1 MSSGDYPSAAAQRVS
16 YHHRCLVP
24 VRLGIL
30 GLGSVYWTPYRTAIE
45 RLAAAGR
52 VEVTAAYDPDPEKR
66 AAADRATGAAVAVE
80 SAEAVIEHDRVD
92 AVLVLT
98 SMLEHGRLALAAL
111 EAGRHVLVEKP
122 MATTIDAA
130 RVMVAAAGRAS
141 DRALVCAPAV
151 LLSPTYRAMHRRVA
165 AGDVGRV
172 VLARARYGWAGP
184 WWGRW
189 YYEPGGGALFDL
201 GIYNVTS
208 LCGLIGPVRRVA
220 ALVGTA
226 IPERVVEGEPIRV
239 QSDDNAHLLLDFGES
254 RFASVTT
261 GFTMQ
266 RYRSP
271 AVELY
276 GTDGVVQM
284 LGDDW
289 APEGFELWRNA
300 AGAWEVHPESAPGWS
315 WTAGLDHLV
324 DCIERGVAPVMRP
337 EHALHALEVMLAA
350 ARSAA
355 EGRAI
360 DLETGFP
367 APDYSSLPP
376 EDGGDRRVHDPRSVV

>member
-1 MSSGDYPSAAAQRVS
+1 MT
-16 YHHRCLVP
+16 

-66 AAADRATGAAVAVE
+66 AAADRATGAAVAVA

-111 EAGRHVLVEKP
+111 AAGRHVLVEKP
-122 MATTIDAA
+122 MATTMDEA
-130 RVMVAAAGRAS
+130 RALVAAAGRAS
-141 DRALVCAPAV
+141 GQVVVCAPAV
-151 LLSPTYRAMHRRVA
+151 LLSPTYRAIHRRVG

-208 LCGLIGPVRRVA
+208 LCGLIGPVRRVVA
-220 ALVGTA
+220 MVGTA
-226 IPERVVEGEPIRV
+226 IPERVVEGAPIRV

-254 RFASVTT
+254 RFASVAT

-271 AVELY
+271 AIELY

-300 AGAWEVHPESAPGWS
+300 AGTWEVHPEAAPGWS

-324 DCIERGVAPVMRP
+324 ECIERGVAPVMRP
-337 EHALHALEVMLAA
+337 EHSLHALEVMLAA
-350 ARSAA
+350 GRSAK

-360 DLETGFP
+360 DLESGFP

-376 EDGGDRRVHDPRSVV
+376 EGGGDRRVHDPRSAV

>member
-1 MSSGDYPSAAAQRVS
+1 MSSGDYPSATEQRVS
-16 YHHRCLVP
+16 YHHRDLVP

-52 VEVTAAYDPDPEKR
+52 VEVTAAYDPDPRKR
-66 AAADRATGAAVAVE
+66 AAADRATGTAVAVG

-122 MATTIDAA
+122 MATTMDEA
-130 RVMVAAAGRAS
+130 RALVEAGGRAPG
-141 DRALVCAPAV
+141 RVLVCAPAV
-151 LLSPTYRAMHRRVA
+151 LLSPTYRAMHGRVA

-184 WWGRW
+184 SWGRW

-208 LCGLIGPVRRVA
+208 LCGLLGPVRRVV

-226 IPERVVEGEPIRV
+226 IPERIVEGAPIRV

-271 AVELY
+271 AIELY

-289 APEGFELWRNA
+289 APEGFEL
-300 AGAWEVHPESAPGWS
+300 GETPPGRGRCTRRPRRGGRGRPVS
-315 WTAGLDHLV
+315 TTSSTAS
-324 DCIERGVAPVMRP
+324 
-337 EHALHALEVMLAA
+337 
-350 ARSAA
+350 SAA
-355 EGRAI
+355 
-360 DLETGFP
+360 
-367 APDYSSLPP
+367 S
-376 EDGGDRRVHDPRSVV
+376 RR